1 MLTQQQKRSIEVILV
16 IILFFMYVFYR
27 KNESSILLKNSV
39 HQFTK
44 EFEEIIDNLEKE
56 IKYLHD
62 SKKTYDLTDEI
73 KKEGIVYYFETPNHG
88 VYLQNLT
95 PEDIH
100 NRYNE
105 YDFKNTIDYINNMTD
120 NEFQQLIYAK
130 IKGEKQFITYT
141 DSFNMDWV
149 FALNKFKITE
159 NYFKYKKNVTRE
171 NKEYVIFSRYIG
183 SISKKELVSI
193 VLPDY
198 KVEKN
203 EAVLSGVWYFDFKP
217 SFLKKL
223 ALKLKN
229 KLGMEISIYD
239 YEKNM
244 IYSTIK
250 REKNIFYR
258 KKYDLLSTGYKIEVI
273 IPTIF
278 SLLKKI
284 DYLVMI
290 FTILILYQILKKNEI
305 TKKLSDI
312 ELEESIKKYHL
323 THDSLTKLLNR
334 FGVEKKLKLPYFNCG
349 IILFDIDYFKKIND
363 TYGHSQGDLVLKGIS
378 NILKIRVSK
387 KYIVSRYGGEEFLVI
402 IQNIEKNELMDLIE
416 KIRKDIMRLELIED
430 RVITSSFGIFYGD
443 LREKSDLKNALE
455 EADEKLYKAKKMG
468 RNRIES

>member
-159 NYFKYKKNVTRE
+159 NYFKYKK
-171 NKEYVIFSRYIG
+171 KC
-183 SISKKELVSI
+183 
-193 VLPDY
+193 D
-198 KVEKN
+198 
-203 EAVLSGVWYFDFKP
+203 
-217 SFLKKL
+217 
-223 ALKLKN
+223 
-229 KLGMEISIYD
+229 
-239 YEKNM
+239 
-244 IYSTIK
+244 
-250 REKNIFYR
+250 
-258 KKYDLLSTGYKIEVI
+258 
-273 IPTIF
+273 
-278 SLLKKI
+278 
-284 DYLVMI
+284 
-290 FTILILYQILKKNEI
+290 
-305 TKKLSDI
+305 
-312 ELEESIKKYHL
+312 
-323 THDSLTKLLNR
+323 
-334 FGVEKKLKLPYFNCG
+334 
-349 IILFDIDYFKKIND
+349 
-363 TYGHSQGDLVLKGIS
+363 
-378 NILKIRVSK
+378 
-387 KYIVSRYGGEEFLVI
+387 
-402 IQNIEKNELMDLIE
+402 
-416 KIRKDIMRLELIED
+416 
-430 RVITSSFGIFYGD
+430 
-443 LREKSDLKNALE
+443 
-455 EADEKLYKAKKMG
+455 
-468 RNRIES
+468 